1 MSSPSD
7 RPAWYDAILPV
18 MDLRLGQVVRGVAG
32 RRDEYL
38 PVQSR
43 YVDDSRPGT
52 IAMLLAQTFGF
63 RDCYVADLNAIAG
76 GQVDAAT
83 LEAIA
88 VQGLNVWLDAGV
100 GSVARWQACSENL
113 RGWSPFRWIVGLE
126 SLVSWQ
132 AMRQLV
138 EAIEPE
144 RLVFSLDLKQ
154 GKPLTNRPELV
165 GLSALEIAKTVAG
178 MGVGTLLV
186 LDVEAVGEGTGARTE
201 DLLDEISREVPEIEL
216 VAGGGMA
223 SPAGIESL
231 MGHQVR
237 RVLVASAL
245 HDGRIAPYHGGGR
258 GAGWE

>member
-7 RPAWYDAILPV
+7 RPAWYEAILPV

-32 RRDEYL
+32 RRDEYQ

-43 YVDDSRPGT
+43 YVGDARPGT

-63 RDCYVADLNAIAG
+63 GDCYVADLNAIGG
-76 GQVDAAT
+76 GQVDAAA
-83 LEAIA
+83 LEAVA

-100 GSVARWQACSENL
+100 GSVARWQVCAESL
-113 RGWSPFRWIVGLE
+113 REWSPFRWIVGLE
-126 SLVSWQ
+126 SLASWQ
-132 AMRQLV
+132 AMQQLV
-138 EAIEPE
+138 DAIEPD

-154 GKPLTNRPELV
+154 GKPLTNRPDFA
-165 GLSALEIAKTVAG
+165 GMSPLEIAKKVADLGVRTV
-178 MGVGTLLV
+178 LV

-201 DLLDEISREVPEIEL
+201 GLLAEIARALPEVAL

-223 SPAGIESL
+223 SPTDIESL
-231 MGHQVR
+231 AECGVQ

-245 HDGRIAPYHGGGR
+245 HDGRIVPYRGGR
-258 GAGWE
+258 RGADWN